1 MKENTLYLLLLILS
15 SAAWARPLYR
25 RQVPV
30 DPSYGQIL
38 SSVNKQLKVSNPDG
52 IRDAMFGLLV
62 RNQASVG
69 QGSVMDTNCL
79 QQITADRA
87 FTNAKAAG
95 DVNGMTDALV
105 YRALERNTGGFGQP
119 SNACTSSKAVNP
131 EIEAITQHQDPA
143 MPGAIDMNRFITLQL
158 AKQITAV
165 GGDPQNALKGG
176 SYGVTSRDIQD
187 AAGAANGA
195 NPTPAGQNPAAAG
208 AAPPS
213 PMGTPPAG
221 GPMAAGGMMPPPPP
235 PMGTPPAGGPMA
247 AGGMMPPPPPPLG
260 APPPPPP
267 PPGGAGSDPMAAGA
281 GGNMPPPPPPP
292 PMGTPPAGGPM
303 AAGMMPPPPPPMGT
317 PGSGADPM
325 AAGAGGNMPPPPPP
339 PPMGTPPAG
348 GPGAAGMM
356 PPPPPPMNGQGAG
369 QAGGQGNG
377 AGGAQAAGQ
386 GNGQGN
392 DAGNGQAGAAQGQG
406 AIKKPDLGKAT
417 DPTIEGGTGFD
428 GREEFAFQPK
438 NKAEFD
444 HGSAADLK
452 IVTEFICDRLNDKYE
467 APDATVQ
474 QCRNASTAAQKRG
487 GKAAATAFNT
497 AMGF

>member
-221 GPMAAGGMMPPPPP
+221 GPMAAGGLMPPPPP

-292 PMGTPPAGGPM
+292 PMGTKPA
-303 AAGMMPPPPPPMGT
+303 
-317 PGSGADPM
+317 
-325 AAGAGGNMPPPPPP
+325 
-339 PPMGTPPAG
+339 AG